1 MESMLAVGVSLSHIS
16 TMYLEKYENW
26 NTHAQVLKYPKRL
39 ILNDLHELAPKVAY
53 IGFDSNQLL
62 RKVIHTAQESPS
74 NQ

>member
-1 MESMLAVGVSLSHIS
+1 MHKSLNFHNI
-16 TMYLEKYENW
+16 
-26 NTHAQVLKYPKRL
+26 L

-74 NQ
+74 KQ